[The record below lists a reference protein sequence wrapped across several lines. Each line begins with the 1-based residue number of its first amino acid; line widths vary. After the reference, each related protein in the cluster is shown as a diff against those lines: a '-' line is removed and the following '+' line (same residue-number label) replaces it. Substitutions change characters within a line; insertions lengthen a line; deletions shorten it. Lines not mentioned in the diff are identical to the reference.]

1 MHRKIMIER
10 MWLLVYFIISLLSEN
25 RHLLAITLR
34 TAVIIKSDL
43 PCARLEI
50 YRIFLSSNYRYPQ
63 IAYYQ
68 HFSGKFDASLRYL
81 QEMNL
86 CSHTISQYIICLLNR
101 NLQHCIL
108 MLNSFCGSVNFLLVI
123 YWESSMHTSEQKDF
137 FSLFFKYERTEF
149 EIYDLSLVTQRS
161 SACY

>member
-1 MHRKIMIER
+1 MHRKIMIECV
-10 MWLLVYFIISLLSEN
+10 WFLVYFIISLLLSEN
-25 RHLLAITLR
+25 RHLLAIAFR

-63 IAYYQ
+63 IVYCQ

-86 CSHTISQYIICLLNR
+86 CSHTISQYIICLFNR

-108 MLNSFCGSVNFLLVI
+108 MLNSFCASVNFP
-123 YWESSMHTSEQKDF
+123 
-137 FSLFFKYERTEF
+137 
-149 EIYDLSLVTQRS
+149 
-161 SACY
+161 